1 MDQNSLLN
9 NDEVLYVRSGSVLMS
24 NGTFKAREFLDALAQ
39 LVSERE
45 DEWSDEQ
52 EGWFNER
59 GLSCEAL
66 RFGNQGWQRGR
77 VRIRMEFI
85 PDDSPKLLREAPP
98 AQRERPPYEDD
109 IFKPRDSYPQ
119 RDPFRDPRE
128 GRDYPPERPGRGRD
142 SGKDDY
148 PEIYPD
154 LDEY

>member
-45 DEWSDEQ
+45 EEWSDEQ

-59 GLSCEAL
+59 GLNCEAL

-98 AQRERPPYEDD
+98 AQRERASYEDD
-109 IFKPRDSYPQ
+109 LFKPRDSYPQ

-128 GRDYPPERPGRGRD
+128 GRDYPPDRPNRSRD
-142 SGKDDY
+142 SKDDY